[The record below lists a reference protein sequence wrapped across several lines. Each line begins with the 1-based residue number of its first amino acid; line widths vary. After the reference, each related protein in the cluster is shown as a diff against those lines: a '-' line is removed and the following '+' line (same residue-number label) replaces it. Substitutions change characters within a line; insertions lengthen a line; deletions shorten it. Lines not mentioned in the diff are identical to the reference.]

1 MRVVT
6 NCPSI
11 EYSPISL
18 HPRHP
23 TTSRDWKSRNL
34 KCTNCLSTCCTI
46 CGRACCAFRAA
57 VLGLENHK
65 DNARGRDDAMKK
77 VVDITTVFPYGKEAP
92 TFIQCTSCK
101 ELVCPD
107 CCGICPHETCGDTQC
122 RRCKTD
128 PWMECGWHGD
138 GMEMGQRV
146 KSSV

>member
-1 MRVVT
+1 M
-6 NCPSI
+6 
-11 EYSPISL
+11 
-18 HPRHP
+18 
-23 TTSRDWKSRNL
+23 
-34 KCTNCLSTCCTI
+34 
-46 CGRACCAFRAA
+46 
-57 VLGLENHK
+57 LGLENHK